1 MRRCLKRCLLA
12 QVWVPM
18 RLGDQHILST
28 STCEQ
33 PYLPDEMLAGYREIS
48 RSFVFP
54 TERRSGSFLGL
65 PGRVFISK
73 VPEWTSNV
81 SYYNK
86 VEYLRADHAAHHE
99 VRGSIAVPVFDSPE
113 MSCCAVL
120 ELVTTKEK
128 SNFNAELETVCNALQ
143 VSIPFPFLYC

>member
-65 PGRVFISK
+65 LGRVFISK
-73 VPEWTSNV
+73 VPERTSNV

-86 VEYLRADHAAHHE
+86 IKYLQADHAAQHE
-99 VRGSIAVPVFDSPE
+99 VHGSIAVPVFDSPE

-120 ELVTTKEK
+120 ELVTPKEK